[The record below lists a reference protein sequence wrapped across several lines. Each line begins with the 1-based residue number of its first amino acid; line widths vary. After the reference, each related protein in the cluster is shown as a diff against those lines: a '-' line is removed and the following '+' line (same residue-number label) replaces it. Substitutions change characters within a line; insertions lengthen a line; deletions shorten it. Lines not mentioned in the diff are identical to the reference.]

1 MPKEPELQTRRVY
14 EFIRDYIR
22 EQRRPP
28 TLREI
33 GEGVFMAHTSALRH
47 LAHLEGLGWIEREYN
62 QPRSIRLGEQAPDYQ
77 ALKEDAALP

>member
-33 GEGVFMAHTSALRH
+33 GEGVFMAHTSAL
-47 LAHLEGLGWIEREYN
+47 G
-62 QPRSIRLGEQAPDYQ
+62 PMAP
-77 ALKEDAALP
+77 L